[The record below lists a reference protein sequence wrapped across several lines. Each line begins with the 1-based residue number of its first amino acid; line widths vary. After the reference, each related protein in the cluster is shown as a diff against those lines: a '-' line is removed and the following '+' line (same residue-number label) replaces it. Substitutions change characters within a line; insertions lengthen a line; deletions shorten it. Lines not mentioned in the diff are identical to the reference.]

1 MPPNARTPV
10 GRNFY
15 RDRAALTRNPRYL
28 DPYNSAYYGNPSSPF
43 FYMYLAEL
51 QNSNQFGDGARPVPY
66 QGQQCKPK
74 KKGVSV
80 VALVLGVIF
89 ALILGGIVGY
99 LGGASSNTGR
109 GY

>member
-74 KKGVSV
+74 KKGVPGWAV
-80 VALVLGVIF
+80 VLIAVGCLLV
-89 ALILGGIVGY
+89 GGGVGY
-99 LGGASSNTGR
+99 FMGR
-109 GY
+109 DI